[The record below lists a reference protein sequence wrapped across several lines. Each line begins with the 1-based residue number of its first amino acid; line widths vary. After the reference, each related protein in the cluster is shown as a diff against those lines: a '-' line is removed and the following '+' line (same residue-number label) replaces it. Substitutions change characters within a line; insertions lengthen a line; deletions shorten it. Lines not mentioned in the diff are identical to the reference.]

1 MEEELLNRIK
11 FHLERA
17 VQEKDRKRKI
27 LLEEALIRL
36 KEVYQL
42 DLEAEKRREAEKIR
56 IYEEKKRIRA
66 EKRLKAVDQ
75 KKTLLLVPPLVQ

>member
-1 MEEELLNRIK
+1 MEEDLINRIK

-27 LLEEALIRL
+27 LLEQALVSL
-36 KEVYQL
+36 KEVYLL

-56 IYEEKKRIRA
+56 IYEEKKRLRA
-66 EKRLKAVDQ
+66 DKRQKALLQ
-75 KKTLLLVPPLVQ
+75 KTNKENTQ